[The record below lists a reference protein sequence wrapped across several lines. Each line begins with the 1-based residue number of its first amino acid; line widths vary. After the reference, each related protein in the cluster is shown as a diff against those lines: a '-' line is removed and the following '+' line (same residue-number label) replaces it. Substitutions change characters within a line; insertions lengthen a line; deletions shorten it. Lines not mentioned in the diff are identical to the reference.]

1 MEKKFQEL
9 ESINEE
15 FNIKYSSVKERIK
28 DKLTLPIK
36 YTLLL
41 AFLPIIG
48 IPLYLLIKHDLPI
61 NLFWISIPIL
71 FFIQLIGGS
80 VSFLIR
86 KKFYN
91 KYLIYKIRIFNEFLI
106 LPKKY
111 YFIRMGTTGNWSRL
125 NIVIFFEDIESY
137 KTTDTSLTIKFKK
150 RTKTGAEINETYQ
163 KLSYLKK
170 THKDSNLPNGLL
182 DRYPFLSSYPIDNL
196 SEEQV
201 LKIEKLL
208 NKKQIINQN

>member
-91 KYLIYKIRIFNEFLI
+91 KYLIYKIRIFNENHLEKFVLHSFVLEFL
-106 LPKKY
+106 
-111 YFIRMGTTGNWSRL
+111 
-125 NIVIFFEDIESY
+125 
-137 KTTDTSLTIKFKK
+137 FK
-150 RTKTGAEINETYQ
+150 
-163 KLSYLKK
+163 LC
-170 THKDSNLPNGLL
+170 
-182 DRYPFLSSYPIDNL
+182 
-196 SEEQV
+196 QV
-201 LKIEKLL
+201 CCV
-208 NKKQIINQN
+208 